1 MTVGRADLLPAA
13 SAGPDEQQLA
23 AFRALSWQRDEAAAH
38 LAACRE
44 ALVAWAGPDV
54 AFAGLLLLNSAELPG
69 AVAAA
74 VWRQQDTGS
83 RSLSLQQELT
93 RRQERRAQRTADLA
107 VVTAQRTAHERE
119 SGYVKA
125 LAALQPSADQLNTVR
140 ARLAQALTRLA
151 GLQGRGLATLWS
163 AVSGQASALQRE
175 VDQARQDEVSALQ
188 AYEARARQVGA
199 LPVPD
204 AAGVAGQV
212 AREQSR
218 LNEQG
223 RELARQQHAILS
235 ELSAMDSLDEGTNAR
250 IRTLRQ
256 RAAAA
261 WESAQKVHALPAW
274 DRWVHL
280 WRRREDARPLWER
293 HADAERRL
301 EDATGALEGHLA
313 TFPAHLRDP
322 VDVKRQLGAL
332 EEAAR
337 TRRQAAREQVERHA
351 WRAALLWTL
360 QGRAAALE
368 TARIHEARLHE
379 ERERQ
384 RAAEA
389 ERLREAQRIQEAERI
404 REAQAARRHEGRL
417 AFLGTLQ
424 ERRAALTAAQ
434 RHAEEASGVGQGG
447 AQVLAPGSAQEERGA
462 AGGAPGASAPAA
474 PVPPAAPHVR
484 EPEPREPS
492 PVASAPVRLEGTQL
506 ADAKAL
512 LVRHAGAAAQAA
524 MCLEALVEWAGA
536 GVDAL
541 RLAELVTRPLPAGMQ
556 DLVAAWN
563 ARPATSGAETTPPVT
578 RAEDAAAWLAFRA
591 TLDVPVTL
599 DTWCRL
605 WTAREKGMTFWRQWQ
620 GARDTMTDLEGQMTP
635 LWAGWPAASRQV
647 GALRQAVEAAGRSA
661 LPAAPSLTATQVRQ
675 VRALLA
681 RFDSAGA
688 REVRVRAALDRWAG
702 PGLDGARLG
711 QLVSGPLPA
720 EITQAL
726 EAWTRS
732 SLPTDLPTDLSVQ
745 TERAQVQAAVQAEKD
760 RSAAVL
766 GPLRALQEQAR
777 AVRQAEHE
785 LARASGAALPRA
797 QRRLYDVRQ
806 AYAAQA
812 AALGFSPAPSL
823 RRIETLIEE
832 ELAAFNRRL
841 QPLDAQWKALVNR
854 PAPASAPPAL
864 PGGWKRAWA
873 AVSSRHGLP
882 LHPDTW
888 ARSLWPRRAEGEQ
901 LWAELEDARREQQ
914 AAQDDLAALCASWPA
929 GARTV
934 AALRQ
939 AAWLTGMG
947 TLPAPALPDRPLSN
961 RLPRN
966 PPAPA
971 APTRPP
977 VPVPDAPRAAP
988 ASPARSAPT
997 APPLP
1002 EQSPATAP
1010 SVAQATAR
1018 RPVPPLP
1025 VQPTPVRPAPVA
1037 RPSVPSVAVQ
1047 NVAAPSPVLRPVPL
1061 PPVAPAMQTGPV
1073 VIPPVPPAA
1082 RETLPLTTPALSL
1095 PSPVSPA
1102 PVRPPSVTPSPVTPP
1117 PMPTTPPPRPLAG
1130 PGPSQPVVRPA
1141 PLLPPVRGVP
1151 LPPVPAARPSTP
1163 EPGEPPPE
1171 PATGRLTRRQ
1181 RAEREAVRI
1190 SDQYDWEQG
1199 FHLIAD
1205 ALDRDRWGQLRES
1218 IEREIARGMTPD
1230 EFELLLQLRAY
1241 WHDQTHYQ
1249 SPYTARYDSLPW
1261 ELGIALIRRCAGVPC
1276 LDDMILLLE
1285 RLYEYAQV
1293 ACSPRSLPAFS
1304 QRLGAILDR
1313 AEPDVDLDYWLST
1326 REGR

>member
-1 MTVGRADLLPAA
+1 M
-13 SAGPDEQQLA
+13 
-23 AFRALSWQRDEAAAH
+23 
-38 LAACRE
+38 
-44 ALVAWAGPDV
+44 
-54 AFAGLLLLNSAELPG
+54 
-69 AVAAA
+69 
-74 VWRQQDTGS
+74 
-83 RSLSLQQELT
+83 
-93 RRQERRAQRTADLA
+93 
-107 VVTAQRTAHERE
+107 
-119 SGYVKA
+119 
-125 LAALQPSADQLNTVR
+125 
-140 ARLAQALTRLA
+140 
-151 GLQGRGLATLWS
+151 
-163 AVSGQASALQRE
+163 
-175 VDQARQDEVSALQ
+175 
-188 AYEARARQVGA
+188 
-199 LPVPD
+199 
-204 AAGVAGQV
+204 
-212 AREQSR
+212 
-218 LNEQG
+218 
-223 RELARQQHAILS
+223 
-235 ELSAMDSLDEGTNAR
+235 
-250 IRTLRQ
+250 
-256 RAAAA
+256 
-261 WESAQKVHALPAW
+261 
-274 DRWVHL
+274 
-280 WRRREDARPLWER
+280 RPLWER

-301 EDATGALEGHLA
+301 QDAAGALEGHLA

-337 TRRQAAREQVERHA
+337 TRRQAAREQFERHA

-389 ERLREAQRIQEAERI
+389 ERLREAERI
-404 REAQAARRHEGRL
+404 RKAQAARRHEGRL
-417 AFLGTLQ
+417 AFLDALQ

-434 RHAEEASGVGQGG
+434 RRVQEASGVGQGG

-462 AGGAPGASAPAA
+462 AGGAAVSAASPA
-474 PVPPAAPHVR
+474 PVTAPVAAPHVR
-484 EPEPREPS
+484 EPQLREPS
-492 PVASAPVRLEGTQL
+492 PVASAPVRLEGAQL
-506 ADAKAL
+506 AAAKAL

-536 GVDAL
+536 GVNAL

-556 DLVAAWN
+556 DLVVAWN
-563 ARPATSGAETTPPVT
+563 ARPATFGGETIPPVT
-578 RAEDAAAWLAFRA
+578 GSEDAAAWLAFRA

-620 GARDTMTDLEGQMTP
+620 GARDTMTDLERQMTP
-635 LWAGWPAASRQV
+635 LWAGWPAASQQV

-661 LPAAPSLTATQVRQ
+661 LPAAPSLTAAQVRQ

-688 REVRVRAALDRWAG
+688 REVRGRAALDRWAG
-702 PGLDGARLG
+702 PGLDGVRLG
-711 QLVSGPLPA
+711 QLVSGPLPG

-732 SLPTDLPTDLSVQ
+732 SLPADLSADLSAQ

-797 QRRLYDVRQ
+797 ERRLYDVRQ

-812 AALGFSPAPSL
+812 AALGFSPAPAL

-901 LWAELEDARREQQ
+901 LWAELQDARREQQ
-914 AAQDDLAALCASWPA
+914 AAQEDLTALCASWPA

-947 TLPAPALPDRPLSN
+947 ALPGPTLPDRAVPD
-961 RLPRN
+961 RPPRN
-966 PPAPA
+966 LPAPA
-971 APTRPP
+971 APARPP
-977 VPVPDAPRAAP
+977 APIPDAPRAAP

-997 APPLP
+997 GPPLP
-1002 EQSPATAP
+1002 ERLPATAR
-1010 SVAQATAR
+1010 SVAQSTAR
-1018 RPVPPLP
+1018 RPVPPRP
-1025 VQPTPVRPAPVA
+1025 VQPTPVCPAPVA
-1037 RPSVPSVAVQ
+1037 RPSVPSVPVPSVPVQ
-1047 NVAAPSPVLRPVPL
+1047 NVAAPSPVLRPAPL
-1061 PPVAPAMQTGPV
+1061 PPVAPDMQTGPAV
-1073 VIPPVPPAA
+1073 MPPVPPAA
-1082 RETLPLTTPALSL
+1082 RGMTLPLTTPALSL
-1095 PSPVSPA
+1095 PLPVSPA
-1102 PVRPPSVTPSPVTPP
+1102 PVRPPPVTPP

-1130 PGPSQPVVRPA
+1130 PGPSRPVVRPA
-1141 PLLPPVRGVP
+1141 PLLPQVRGVP
-1151 LPPVPAARPSTP
+1151 LPPLPVARPSAP
-1163 EPGEPPPE
+1163 EPRGPLPE

-1190 SDQYDWEQG
+1190 SDQYDWEKG
-1199 FHLIAD
+1199 FH
-1205 ALDRDRWGQLRES
+1205 R
-1218 IEREIARGMTPD
+1218 
-1230 EFELLLQLRAY
+1230 
-1241 WHDQTHYQ
+1241 
-1249 SPYTARYDSLPW
+1249 
-1261 ELGIALIRRCAGVPC
+1261 
-1276 LDDMILLLE
+1276 
-1285 RLYEYAQV
+1285 
-1293 ACSPRSLPAFS
+1293 
-1304 QRLGAILDR
+1304 
-1313 AEPDVDLDYWLST
+1313 
-1326 REGR
+1326 